1 MAEWNL
7 RYEKDIKIPDKEKNY
22 FLKTMT
28 DFLCLTKIEEANLNQ
43 ITQQLKL
50 RRYYE

>member
-22 FLKTMT
+22 FLKTIN
-28 DFLCLTKIEEANLNQ
+28 DFTELNQ
-43 ITQQLKL
+43 EERKILERILKNNRL
-50 RRYYE
+50 TI